1 MSTSVFSVSV
11 DDVYLHWIFIRALIH
26 VYLNAAFLVK
36 DSDKHIMKEV
46 FGKTSKKIKKKHS

>member
-1 MSTSVFSVSV
+1 MFSVSV